1 MVWRLFATKL
11 ERAETPEADRPTQWR
26 AFSLLGVLAR
36 DEVFAYEHAGTFSL
50 GFQGRQP
57 LAISRASGRTANDTR
72 RLGSCDG
79 SESRLAE
86 SGVGGVAEVYLVEGV
101 EQFPPELDP
110 EALPDRNFL
119 QG

>member
-36 DEVFAYEHAGTFSL
+36 GGFASRLPELLPGISRA
-50 GFQGRQP
+50 QP